1 MLVLAK
7 VRANIRFEETI
18 KNRIQSHIDRGT
30 HASIC
35 MWRWKISIEFLQ
47 LNIVS
52 RRIIHSLFTRSFA
65 KIQMAMMD
73 VSMHKTNQS
82 KSNTI
87 AVAQQRSNHKQLP
100 IITWSKPKWYGILI
114 HFLISLVV
122 GLTWQSVGRSVGR
135 SIDRSS
141 NSSSVYTVH

>member
-1 MLVLAK
+1 MLALAK
-7 VRANIRFEETI
+7 VCANIRFEETI

-100 IITWSKPKWYGILI
+100 IITSSKTEMIRHFDSFLDLTSCWSYLA
-114 HFLISLVV
+114 
-122 GLTWQSVGRSVGR
+122 VGRSFGWPINR
-135 SIDRSS
+135 SI
-141 NSSSVYTVH
+141 V